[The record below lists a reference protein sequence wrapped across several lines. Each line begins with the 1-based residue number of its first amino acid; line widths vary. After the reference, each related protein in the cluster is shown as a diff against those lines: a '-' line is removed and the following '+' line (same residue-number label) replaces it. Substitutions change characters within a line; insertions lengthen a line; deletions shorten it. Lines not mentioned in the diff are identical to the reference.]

1 MLTHRMIKL
10 NHVADSAMRR
20 VFQLCGAV
28 AILTVVIMGVFLLK
42 ESLPVYQDVSWKDF
56 WLSANWNPT
65 GWDGEY
71 YGILSI
77 LWGSFFVTGLTL
89 VISVPIGLL
98 CALFLSEIAPPSL
111 RVLLKPAVELLAGI
125 PSVVIGFIGLVMV
138 GPMIAKIM
146 HLNNGLNVLNGSLML
161 SIMVLPTIIS
171 LSEDAISAVPQEFR
185 WASLAVGATRLE
197 TMFKVVLPAA
207 RSGIFSAIMLGMGRA
222 IGETMAVLMACGNVA
237 EIARSIFDPVRTITS
252 TIAIEMGE
260 VAYDTTPYYA
270 LFTLGLYLFLISFS
284 INFIADKL
292 VRGAKRKA
300 GA

>member
-1 MLTHRMIKL
+1 MATTMIKL
-10 NHVADSAMRR
+10 NHVADKTMRV
-20 VFQLCGAV
+20 VFQLSGAL
-28 AILTVVIMGVFLLK
+28 AILTVVIMGIFLLK

-65 GWDGEY
+65 GWDGEH

-77 LWGSFFVTGLTL
+77 LWGSVFVTSLTL
-89 VISVPIGLL
+89 LISVPIGLL
-98 CALFLSEIAPPSL
+98 CALFLSEIAPRHL
-111 RVLLKPAVELLAGI
+111 RILLKPAVELLAGI

-138 GPMIAKIM
+138 GPLLAKIF

-171 LSEDAISAVPQEFR
+171 LSEDAITAVPQDFR
-185 WASLAVGATRLE
+185 LASLAIGATRLE
-197 TMFKVVLPAA
+197 TLFKVVLPAA

-222 IGETMAVLMACGNVA
+222 LGETMAVLMACGNVP
-237 EIARSIFDPVRTITS
+237 EIARSLFDPVRTITS

-284 INFIADKL
+284 INYIADKM
-292 VRGAKRKA
+292 VRSAKRKA

>member
-1 MLTHRMIKL
+1 MIKL
-10 NHVADSAMRR
+10 NHLADKTMRK
-20 VFQLCGAV
+20 VFQLTGGL
-28 AILTVVIMGVFLLK
+28 AIVTVLFMGIFLLK

-89 VISVPIGLL
+89 LISVPIGLL
-98 CALFLSEIAPPSL
+98 CALFLSEIAPRPL

-138 GPMIAKIM
+138 GPLLAKIF

-171 LSEDAISAVPQEFR
+171 LSEDAIAAVPKDFR
-185 WASLAVGATRLE
+185 FASLAVGATRLE
-197 TMFKVVLPAA
+197 TIFKVVLPAA

-222 IGETMAVLMACGNVA
+222 IGETMAVLMACGNVP
-237 EIARSIFDPVRTITS
+237 EIAHSIFDPVRTITS

-284 INFIADKL
+284 INLVADKM
-292 VRGAKRKA
+292 VRAAKRKA